1 MSYSTE
7 PKVVVS
13 AQIEREQREALER
26 QAAEED
32 RTLSAVVRRVIA
44 DYLNGDDK
52 IEGAAS
58 APLRVAP
65 SEDSEG
71 DDTHE

>member
-1 MSYSTE
+1 MSYLTE

-32 RTLSAVVRRVIA
+32 RTLSAVCA
-44 DYLNGDDK
+44 
-52 IEGAAS
+52 E
-58 APLRVAP
+58 
-65 SEDSEG
+65 
-71 DDTHE
+71 